1 MARQTTESLLA
12 QAVRM
17 NGAAHRKHKSHY
29 ALREFGKS
37 AVALRTALYHDKPLG
52 KADFIFMTSHM
63 QVLEM
68 DYLRWKRKHVWPA
81 DFH

>member
-12 QAVRM
+12 VAVRM
-17 NGAAHRKHKSHY
+17 NGRAQRKYQTRYDLK
-29 ALREFGKS
+29 EFGKS
-37 AVALRTALYHDKPLG
+37 AVALRRALYHDKPLD
-52 KADFIFMTSHM
+52 KADFIFMDSHM

-68 DYLRWKRKHVWPA
+68 AYLRWKRKHMWPA

>member
-1 MARQTTESLLA
+1 MSRQTTESLLA

-17 NGAAHRKHKSHY
+17 NGGLKRKDQLQD

-37 AVALRTALYHDKPLG
+37 AVALRKALYHERTLDR
-52 KADFIFMTSHM
+52 AEFIFMDSHM

-68 DYLRWKRKHVWPA
+68 AYLRWKRKHVWPT

>member
-1 MARQTTESLLA
+1 MARQLTKSLLA

-17 NGAAHRKHKSHY
+17 NGSAQHTCQTRY
-29 ALREFGKS
+29 GLREFGKS
-37 AVALRTALYHDKPLG
+37 AVALRKALHHDKPLG
-52 KADFIFMTSHM
+52 KADFIFMDSHM

-68 DYLRWKRKHVWPA
+68 AYRRWRRKHVWPT